1 MKLFMLY
8 ARDILLRL
16 SCKIISLIILKKENL
31 MMELTLIIS
40 DFNQDD
46 MFVEFLLSKIN

>member
-16 SCKIISLIILKKENL
+16 SCQIISLIILKKEN
-31 MMELTLIIS
+31 LIIS